1 MNKRIL
7 RKKNFDFDYYYLLI
21 LEQRKLKRM
30 LKYFKK
36 HNYVDTTFI
45 IRDILICINL
55 LNIINSNSYTKKV
68 NLRNCKRFN
77 IPSNLINNEL
87 FKDYICE
94 ELAVQKAF
102 HLYNLIRQYRMQTW
116 WD

>member
-7 RKKNFDFDYYYLLI
+7 RKKNFDFDYSYLLI

-45 IRDILICINL
+45 IRDISICINL

-77 IPSNLINNEL
+77 IPVNLINNEL

-102 HLYNLIRQYRMQTW
+102 YLYNLIRQYRMQTW